1 MSDYKEMLDR
11 SGREFPEP
19 ELPVDAIFRRRD
31 RKRRNERIVAGL
43 GGLALALA
51 LILVGMSI
59 IRSRPSPAEPG
70 PSKDRLNA
78 AVVGS
83 DGSIQGEIPGLPV
96 DAFAPALSPD
106 GRTIAFVTRA
116 TDIAGC
122 GSCEDGPRIAT
133 IGIDGRGERLLTDR
147 WRWVDTPSWS
157 PDGSQVAFVGQRG
170 DGNSDIYVIDAD
182 GSNLRRLTTDPA
194 IDEYPSWSPD
204 GSTIIYDNTG
214 SAPPDSGGFSPTQEL
229 WTVLAA
235 GGTPAQLTFD
245 NFAEKQPVY
254 SPDGTQ
260 IAITRGS
267 LGIWL
272 LDADGTNPQQVSTIP
287 HFKRSPFSPRWSPD
301 GSRLAYLVH
310 VAFGTSSVDVLDPRS
325 GEITPLLRFKVGIAD
340 LSSQRAVSLGVM
352 TASDSNGASWL
363 PSGDAIL
370 VNRLTHDS

>member
-1 MSDYKEMLDR
+1 MSDYKGMLDR
-11 SGREFPEP
+11 AGREFPEP

-31 RKRRNERIVAGL
+31 RKRRNERIFAGL
-43 GGLALALA
+43 GGLAIALA
-51 LILVGMSI
+51 LILVGMSL
-59 IRSRPSPAEPG
+59 IRSRPSPAVPG

-78 AVVGS
+78 AIVGP
-83 DGSIQGEIPGLPV
+83 DGSIHGEIPGLPV
-96 DAFAPALSPD
+96 DAFATALSPN

-122 GSCEDGPRIAT
+122 GSCGDGPRIAT
-133 IGIDGRGERLLTDR
+133 IGIDGTGVRLLTDR

-157 PDGSQVAFVGQRG
+157 PDGSQVAFMAQRE
-170 DGNSDIYVIDAD
+170 DGNSDIYVIEAD

-194 IDEYPSWSPD
+194 LDEYPSWSPD
-204 GSTIIYDNTG
+204 GSTIIYDNIG
-214 SAPPDSGGFSPTQEL
+214 SAPPESGGFSPTQEL

-235 GGTPAQLTFD
+235 GGAPTQLTFD

-254 SPDGTQ
+254 SPDGGE

-272 LDADGTNPQQVSTIP
+272 LDADGTNPRQVSAIP

-301 GSRLAYLVH
+301 GSQMAYLIH

-340 LSSQRAVSLGVM
+340 LSRQRAVSLGVM
-352 TASDSNGASWL
+352 TASDSNGVSWL